1 MDDEQIILRALEAL
15 RYVDLIVAEDYRKS
29 VLVEMHRKELLEDG
43 GSPLPALSTSDRYM
57 NMDVCP
63 ERYYTVA
70 ETVELL
76 GVSRSLLLK
85 LEDRGT
91 ICRASISKRKE
102 VLFSGEDIIKAR
114 SRRIPRR
121 GKYKKR

>member
-1 MDDEQIILRALEAL
+1 MDNEQIILRALEAL
-15 RYVDLIVAEDYRKS
+15 RYVDLAVAENYRKS

-43 GSPLPALSTSDRYM
+43 GSPLPALSTSDRYI

-85 LEDRGT
+85 LEDRG
-91 ICRASISKRKE
+91 
-102 VLFSGEDIIKAR
+102 FSGEDIIKAR